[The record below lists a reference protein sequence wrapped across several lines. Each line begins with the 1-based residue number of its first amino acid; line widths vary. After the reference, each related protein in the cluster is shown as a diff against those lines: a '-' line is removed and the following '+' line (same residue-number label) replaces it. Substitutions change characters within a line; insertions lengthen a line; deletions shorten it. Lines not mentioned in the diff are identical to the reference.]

1 MLTISRGKALNNL
14 MKEIYGNLNVNF
26 KERNVII
33 NDDGIRKTLFSPTSI
48 NNVRRL
54 LEVTF
59 KGTAV
64 KFKDKKKGKNFDLDR
79 EKVIDNTTEYFRSFG
94 IDIPNVVN
102 KTERKLLGKK
112 LCNALIEYLLP
123 AVFSD
128 IDTEKEKIDTEKDD
142 ISSKFDKAIQNIR
155 NKFASSDFFEALYVD
170 IKSSDVEKIYDSD
183 YSKDEC
189 NYGIRVWT
197 YAQVVFKELKIIPLV
212 YYLACNND
220 SEQSEVSNLYSN
232 TFDGLQK
239 ETEYSNDSFEEL
251 ISGLAAKEVL
261 DNINFVSPYYY
272 NENHENRIDKIKND
286 PKEYRL
292 RLNVKI
298 PNSSFIPRYFYFLTK
313 LNEDVVREK
322 YPNCK
327 SSAMLNN
334 ELMEKA
340 IDKIST
346 DYKDKITQY
355 YKETLANIEN
365 IYRNF
370 LSIDI
375 ESILSSKIQN
385 VSDFKKALSSL
396 CNENDIDEMWKICQE
411 QHLSAEQ
418 TSRYIYCG
426 IEEAIRDFSFLISD
440 LSYSWVNCE
449 NRTESKSE
457 ITAAI
462 EDYISKSDIK
472 GHINTL
478 TKLLRTHNI
487 EGMSV
492 LRKTRNFKWN
502 PNAGIKMSYRN
513 DSEPW
518 PIHYPSTIPLE
529 KIKSQKA
536 QAAAESDAKTA
547 QENAEKAAAAQKKAE
562 EAQATAEAAKANVE
576 EVQRNEYDTKDVYCC
591 LKDSINLY
599 CNNLKKY
606 YRL

>member
-1 MLTISRGKALNNL
+1 MLTISRGKALDNL

-183 YSKDEC
+183 YSDDEC

-197 YAQVVFKELKIIPLV
+197 YAQDTFNELKIVPLV
-212 YYLACNND
+212 YYFACNSD
-220 SEQSEVSNLYSN
+220 SEQSEVPKQYGDL
-232 TFDGLQK
+232 FDGLIK
-239 ETEYSNDSFEEL
+239 ETEYRNDSFEEL
-251 ISGLAAKEVL
+251 TSDFVAKEVL

-272 NENHENRIDKIKND
+272 NEKHEDRIDKTKNE
-286 PKEYRL
+286 PMEYKL

-298 PNSSFIPRYFYFLTK
+298 PNSSFFPRYFYFMTK
-313 LNEDVVREK
+313 LNEDIVNKK
-322 YPNCK
+322 YPDCK
-327 SSAMLNN
+327 SSDMLNTKIS
-334 ELMEKA
+334 EKA
-340 IDKIST
+340 IEKINT
-346 DYKDKITQY
+346 DYRDNITQY
-355 YKETLANIEN
+355 YKDTLANIEN
-365 IYRNF
+365 ICRNF

-396 CNENDIDEMWKICQE
+396 CNESDIDEIWKICQK

-426 IEEAIRDFSFLISD
+426 IEEAIRDFSFLIFD
-440 LSYSWVNCE
+440 LSIRWGNNTKGTV
-449 NRTESKSE
+449 SKPD
-457 ITAAI
+457 IIVAI
-462 EDYISKSDIK
+462 EDYISKANIK
-472 GHINTL
+472 GHISTL
-478 TKLLRTHNI
+478 TELLRNSNI
-487 EGMSV
+487 EEMSI
-492 LRKTRNFKWN
+492 LRKNMNFKWN

-513 DSEPW
+513 DSDTL
-518 PIHYPSTIPLE
+518 PIHD
-529 KIKSQKA
+529 KS
-536 QAAAESDAKTA
+536 
-547 QENAEKAAAAQKKAE
+547 
-562 EAQATAEAAKANVE
+562 
-576 EVQRNEYDTKDVYCC
+576 KDVYSC
-591 LKDSINLY
+591 LKNTISNY
-599 CNNLKKY
+599 CNALNGTIS
-606 YRL
+606 

>member
-1 MLTISRGKALNNL
+1 MLTISRGEALDKML
-14 MKEIYGNLNVNF
+14 LGIYGYRYVNF
-26 KERNVII
+26 ENQKVII
-33 NDDGIRKTLFSPTSI
+33 NDDRIRKTLYSPTSI

-64 KFKDKKKGKNFDLDR
+64 KFIDKKNGKNFELNR

-102 KTERKLLGKK
+102 ETEKKLLGKK

-128 IDTEKEKIDTEKDD
+128 IDTEKEKIATEQED
-142 ISSKFDKAIQNIR
+142 ISSKFNKAVERIQS
-155 NKFASSDFFEALYVD
+155 KFSSGDFFEQLYVD

-183 YSKDEC
+183 YSDDEC

-197 YAQVVFKELKIIPLV
+197 YAQVVFKKLRIVPSV
-212 YYLACNND
+212 YYFACNKD
-220 SEQSEVSNLYSN
+220 SEQSEVSKLNSDP
-232 TFDGLQK
+232 FDVLIK
-239 ETEYSNDSFEEL
+239 EPEYSNDSFEEL
-251 ISGLAAKEVL
+251 TSGLVATEGL

-272 NENHENRIDKIKND
+272 NENHENRIDKIKNE

-292 RLNVKI
+292 CLNVKI
-298 PNSSFIPRYFYFLTK
+298 PNSNFIPRYFYFLTK

-426 IEEAIRDFSFLISD
+426 IEEAIRNFSFLISD

-472 GHINTL
+472 WHINTL

-513 DSEPW
+513 DIEPL
-518 PIHYPSTIPLE
+518 PFHYPNKRQLVDSNSKE
-529 KIKSQKA
+529 SQRK
-536 QAAAESDAKTA
+536 
-547 QENAEKAAAAQKKAE
+547 
-562 EAQATAEAAKANVE
+562 
-576 EVQRNEYDTKDVYCC
+576 EYDIEDVYCC

-606 YRL
+606 YIP

>member
-1 MLTISRGKALNNL
+1 MLTISRGEALDKML
-14 MKEIYGNLNVNF
+14 LGIYGYSLVNF
-26 KERNVII
+26 ENQKVII
-33 NDDGIRKTLFSPTSI
+33 NDDRIRKTLYSPTSQK
-48 NNVRRL
+48 NVKHL
-54 LEVTF
+54 LEITF
-59 KGTAV
+59 QNKDTI
-64 KFKDKKKGKNFDLDR
+64 FEDKKNGKSFALDNDI
-79 EKVIDNTTEYFRSFG
+79 VIDNTINYFRELG
-94 IDIPNVVN
+94 AYIPDVVN
-102 KTERKLLGKK
+102 KTERYLLGKQICYAI
-112 LCNALIEYLLP
+112 LEHILP
-123 AVFSD
+123 VIFSN
-128 IDTEKEKIDTEKDD
+128 INTEKGKIDIENDD
-142 ISSKFDKAIQNIR
+142 ISSKFNKAVERIQS
-155 NKFASSDFFEALYVD
+155 KFSSGDFFEQLYVD

-183 YSKDEC
+183 YSDDEC

-197 YAQVVFKELKIIPLV
+197 YAQVVFKKLRIVPSV
-212 YYLACNND
+212 YYFACNND
-220 SEQSEVSNLYSN
+220 SEQSEVSKLYSDP
-232 TFDGLQK
+232 FDVLIK
-239 ETEYSNDSFEEL
+239 EPEYSNDSFEEL

-272 NENHENRIDKIKND
+272 NENHENRIDKTKNE

-292 RLNVKI
+292 RLNAKI

-334 ELMEKA
+334 KLMEKA
-340 IDKIST
+340 IDKIRT
-346 DYKDKITQY
+346 DYRDKITQY

-365 IYRNF
+365 ICRNF

-440 LSYSWVNCE
+440 LSHSWIDLE
-449 NRTESKSE
+449 KGTESKSD

-462 EDYISKSDIK
+462 WDCISQLDIK

-547 QENAEKAAAAQKKAE
+547 QKNAEKAAAAQKKAE
-562 EAQATAEAAKANVE
+562 EAQATAEAAKANAE